1 MLAMSVSHIL
11 KLVVDGLFLVIIIGF
26 AAWTLFRTL
35 QKSEDRGALI
45 FKWVLTAVLI
55 GFSAKVV
62 MPGMNTGGLAA
73 IGGLMAALV
82 VALVLAITWRRAIA
96 DLIATPFSN
105 LYTGGST
112 PPEPKPV
119 YSLAIGLRKRGHYQE
134 AFNGVRK
141 ELEKFPEDFEGH
153 LLLAEIQA
161 ENLNDL
167 PGAAITIERIFNQPD
182 VLPRN
187 VTVALNTLADW
198 YLKLNQDRDT
208 ARETLQRIIDRYPDS
223 EFSLLAA
230 QRIASLAST
239 EHLLGS
245 HDRKKF
251 TVVEG
256 VQNLGLLDPKFH
268 PQPASI
274 DAAKQAAELVTHL
287 QSHPLDAESREK
299 LAVIYADHY
308 NRMDLATDQLEQLI
322 THPNQSQKRIVHWL
336 NLLTDLQIRHGAN
349 YETARP
355 TLQRIVDLFPNSA
368 PAGVAA
374 NRIAHLKLELK
385 ARQTSASVK
394 LGTYEQDIGL
404 KTR

>member
-11 KLVVDGLFLVIIIGF
+11 KLAFDGLLLSIIIGF
-26 AAWTLFRTL
+26 VLWTSFRTL
-35 QKSEDRGALI
+35 QKTEDKGSLI
-45 FKWVLTAVLI
+45 FKWILTAVLM
-55 GFSAKVV
+55 GFSIKVV
-62 MPGMNTGGLAA
+62 MPGMKEGGLAA

-82 VALVLAITWRRAIA
+82 VALVLAITWRRSIA
-96 DLIATPFSN
+96 DLIATPFNN

-119 YSLAIGLRKRGHYQE
+119 YSNAIGLRKRGNYQE

-141 ELEKFPEDFEGH
+141 ELEKFPGDFEGH

-182 VLPRN
+182 APPRN
-187 VTVALNTLADW
+187 ITVALNTLADW

-208 ARETLQRIIDRYPDS
+208 ARETLQRIIDRFPDS

-239 EHLLGS
+239 EHLLGP

-274 DAAKQAAELVTHL
+274 DAAKLAAELVEHL
-287 QSHPLDAESREK
+287 KSHPLDAEAREK

-308 NRMDLATDQLEQLI
+308 NRMDLATDQLDQLI
-322 THPNQSQKRIVHWL
+322 THPNQPQKRVVHWL
-336 NLLTDLQIRHGAN
+336 NLLTDLQIRHAAN
-349 YETARP
+349 YDTTRA
-355 TLQRIVDLFPNSA
+355 TLQRIVDLYPDTA
-368 PAGVAA
+368 PAKVAA
-374 NRIAHLKLELK
+374 SRIAHLKLELK
-385 ARQTSASVK
+385 GKETTSSVK
-394 LGTYEQDIGL
+394 LGTYDQDIGL
-404 KTR
+404 KMK